1 MALSVP
7 APIRWISAITARGVA
22 LAFAACPVLASGWRP
37 RWDPGASVPRPSHL
51 FGPAACRR
59 ISEQYARPR
68 EALSLASWQ
77 PVHHA
82 PYLDQGGPCLGE
94 KCFPRPTVYSG
105 HDAGD
110 AGVVWGGLSGPAR
123 CTFMRGLT
131 DCGTWGEYLR
141 GRRQRRAARSS
152 IIQQSRPVPQSTGSR
167 SDSIVFGAIVSDVI
181 QLRRQR

>member
-1 MALSVP
+1 MS
-7 APIRWISAITARGVA
+7 
-22 LAFAACPVLASGWRP
+22 SG
-37 RWDPGASVPRPSHL
+37 RPS
-51 FGPAACRR
+51 
-59 ISEQYARPR
+59 
-68 EALSLASWQ
+68 
-77 PVHHA
+77 HHA
-82 PYLDQGGPCLGE
+82 PYLDQGDPWLG
-94 KCFPRPTVYSG
+94 RSVSRADRLSG

-152 IIQQSRPVPQSTGSR
+152 IIKQSRPLPQSTGSS
-167 SDSIVFGAIVSDVI
+167 SDPIVFGAIVSDVI